1 MARQSVAILATA
13 VVAAFSGVSAGPCKP
28 ASSIALSSTIL
39 VETTTAATS
48 HETASSTI
56 TADVIETSGAFD
68 TTATDATTDAT
79 ATTDALDTTITG
91 STTDTAT
98 AGSITTFL
106 TTTTEQSPGQSTTT
120 TAGPVGPGPC
130 LEDQVL
136 YNPGFDD
143 NNNAWP
149 WDLNSGVQV
158 SSLNPRSP
166 SYCLYNTPTSDNR
179 VTTFSQALP
188 ALGDYEYELVYYITL
203 QNAEV
208 NGLDF
213 SCYANAFVNGKRM
226 RDSGS
231 FDQSGPFTYQ
241 RVSEVFT
248 PQNSDDAGELR
259 FEIQCDGEFEYADM
273 AVDDVSL
280 TRRCTYIQEPFVK
293 LGIL

>member
-1 MARQSVAILATA
+1 MARQLVAILAA
-13 VVAAFSGVSAGPCKP
+13 AAAFSGVSAGPCKP
-28 ASSIALSSTIL
+28 ASSLALSSTIL
-39 VETTTAATS
+39 AETTTTATS

-56 TADVIETSGAFD
+56 TAGVTETTGAFD
-68 TTATDATTDAT
+68 TTVTDA
-79 ATTDALDTTITG
+79 TITG

-106 TTTTEQSPGQSTTT
+106 TTTTTEQSPEQSTTTTTT

-130 LEDQVL
+130 LEEQVL
-136 YNPGFDD
+136 YNPSFDD

-166 SYCLYNTPTSDNR
+166 SYCLFNTPTSSDR

-188 ALGDYEYELVYYITL
+188 ALGDYEYELVYYITM
-203 QNAEV
+203 QNSEV

-226 RDSGS
+226 RESGS

-248 PQNSDDAGELR
+248 PQNSDEAGELR

-280 TRRCTYIQEPFVK
+280 TRRCST
-293 LGIL
+293 

>member
-1 MARQSVAILATA
+1 MARQLVAILAA
-13 VVAAFSGVSAGPCKP
+13 AAAFSGVSAGPCKP
-28 ASSIALSSTIL
+28 ASSLALSSTIL
-39 VETTTAATS
+39 AETTTTATS

-56 TADVIETSGAFD
+56 TADVTETTGAFD
-68 TTATDATTDAT
+68 TTVTDA
-79 ATTDALDTTITG
+79 TITG

-106 TTTTEQSPGQSTTT
+106 TTTTTEQSPEQSTTTT

-130 LEDQVL
+130 LEEQVL
-136 YNPGFDD
+136 YNPSFDD

-166 SYCLYNTPTSDNR
+166 SYCLFNTPTSSDR
-179 VTTFSQALP
+179 VTKFSQALP
-188 ALGDYEYELVYYITL
+188 ALGDYEYELVYYITM
-203 QNAEV
+203 QNFEV

-226 RDSGS
+226 RESGS

-248 PQNSDDAGELR
+248 PQNSDEAGELR

-280 TRRCTYIQEPFVK
+280 TRRCSA
-293 LGIL
+293 

>member
-1 MARQSVAILATA
+1 MARQLVAILAA
-13 VVAAFSGVSAGPCKP
+13 AAAFCGVSAGPCKP

-39 VETTTAATS
+39 VETTTATTS

-56 TADVIETSGAFD
+56 SADVTETTSAFE

-79 ATTDALDTTITG
+79 ATTDALDTTITD

-106 TTTTEQSPGQSTTT
+106 TTTTEQSPEQSTTTT

-130 LEDQVL
+130 LEEQVL
-136 YNPGFDD
+136 YNPSFDD
-143 NNNAWP
+143 NNNGWP
-149 WDLNSGVQV
+149 WDLSSGVQV
-158 SSLNPRSP
+158 SSLGPRSP

-188 ALGDYEYELVYYITL
+188 ALGDYEYELVYYL
-203 QNAEV
+203 SLKSAEV

-231 FDQSGPFTYQ
+231 FDQNSPSTYQ
-241 RVSEVFT
+241 QVGEVFT
-248 PQNSDDAGELR
+248 PQNSDAVGVLR
-259 FEIQCDGEFEYADM
+259 FEIQCDGEFEYADL
-273 AVDDVSL
+273 AVDDISL
-280 TRRCTYIQEPFVK
+280 TRRCSA
-293 LGIL
+293 

>member
-1 MARQSVAILATA
+1 MARQLVAILAA
-13 VVAAFSGVSAGPCKP
+13 AAAFSGVSAGPCKP
-28 ASSIALSSTIL
+28 ASSLALSSTIL
-39 VETTTAATS
+39 AETTTTATS

-56 TADVIETSGAFD
+56 TADVTETTGAFD

-79 ATTDALDTTITG
+79 GTTDAADTTITG

-106 TTTTEQSPGQSTTT
+106 TTTTTEQSPEQSTTTT

-130 LEDQVL
+130 LEEQVL
-136 YNPGFDD
+136 YNPSFDD

-166 SYCLYNTPTSDNR
+166 SYCLFNTPTSSDR
-179 VTTFSQALP
+179 ATTFSQALP
-188 ALGDYEYELVYYITL
+188 ALGDYEYELVYYITM
-203 QNAEV
+203 QNSEV

-226 RDSGS
+226 RESGS

-248 PQNSDDAGELR
+248 PQNSDEAGELR

-280 TRRCTYIQEPFVK
+280 TRICSA
-293 LGIL
+293 

>member
-1 MARQSVAILATA
+1 MARQLVAILAA
-13 VVAAFSGVSAGPCKP
+13 AAAFSGVSAGPCKP
-28 ASSIALSSTIL
+28 ASSLALSSTIL
-39 VETTTAATS
+39 AETTTTATS

-56 TADVIETSGAFD
+56 TADVTETTGAFD

-79 ATTDALDTTITG
+79 GTTDAADTTITG

-106 TTTTEQSPGQSTTT
+106 TTTTTEQSPEQSTTTT

-130 LEDQVL
+130 LEEQVL
-136 YNPGFDD
+136 YNPSFDD

-166 SYCLYNTPTSDNR
+166 SYCLFNTPTSSDR
-179 VTTFSQALP
+179 ATTFSQALP
-188 ALGDYEYELVYYITL
+188 ALGDYEYELVYYITM
-203 QNAEV
+203 QNSEV

-226 RDSGS
+226 RESGS

-241 RVSEVFT
+241 RVNEVFT
-248 PQNSDDAGELR
+248 PQNSDEAGELR

-280 TRRCTYIQEPFVK
+280 TRRCSA
-293 LGIL
+293 

>member
-1 MARQSVAILATA
+1 MARQLVAILAA
-13 VVAAFSGVSAGPCKP
+13 AAAFSSVSAGPCKP

-48 HETASSTI
+48 HKTASSTI
-56 TADVIETSGAFD
+56 TADVTE

-106 TTTTEQSPGQSTTT
+106 TTTAEQSLEQSTTTT

-130 LEDQVL
+130 LEEQVL
-136 YNPGFDD
+136 YNPSFDD
-143 NNNAWP
+143 NNNGWP

-158 SSLNPRSP
+158 SSLSPRSP
-166 SYCLYNTPTSDNR
+166 SYCLYNTPTSGNR

-188 ALGDYEYELVYYITL
+188 ALGDYEYELVYYL
-203 QNAEV
+203 SLKSAQV

-231 FDQSGPFTYQ
+231 FDQSSPSTYQ
-241 RVSEVFT
+241 RVGEVFT

-259 FEIQCDGEFEYADM
+259 FEIQCDGEFEYADL

-280 TRRCTYIQEPFVK
+280 TRRCNA
-293 LGIL
+293 

>member
-1 MARQSVAILATA
+1 MARQLVAFLAA
-13 VVAAFSGVSAGPCKP
+13 AAAFSGVSAGPCKP

-48 HETASSTI
+48 HDTASSTI
-56 TADVIETSGAFD
+56 TADVTE

-91 STTDTAT
+91 STTDSAT

-106 TTTTEQSPGQSTTT
+106 TTTTEQSLEQSTTTT

-130 LEDQVL
+130 LEEQVL
-136 YNPGFDD
+136 YNPSFDD
-143 NNNAWP
+143 NNNGWP
-149 WDLNSGVQV
+149 WDLDSGVQV
-158 SSLNPRSP
+158 SSLSPRSP

-188 ALGDYEYELVYYITL
+188 ALGDYEYELVYYL
-203 QNAEV
+203 SLKSAQV

-231 FDQSGPFTYQ
+231 FDQSSPSTYQ
-241 RVSEVFT
+241 RVGEVFT

-259 FEIQCDGEFEYADM
+259 FEIQCDGEFEYADL

-280 TRRCTYIQEPFVK
+280 TRRCNA
-293 LGIL
+293 

>member
-1 MARQSVAILATA
+1 MARQLVAILAA
-13 VVAAFSGVSAGPCKP
+13 AAAFSGVSAGPCKP
-28 ASSIALSSTIL
+28 ASSLALSSTIL
-39 VETTTAATS
+39 AETTTTATS

-56 TADVIETSGAFD
+56 TADVTETIGAFD
-68 TTATDATTDAT
+68 TTVTDA
-79 ATTDALDTTITG
+79 TITG

-106 TTTTEQSPGQSTTT
+106 TTTTTEQSPEQSTTTTT

-130 LEDQVL
+130 LEEQVL
-136 YNPGFDD
+136 YNPSFDD

-166 SYCLYNTPTSDNR
+166 SYCLFNTPTSSDR

-188 ALGDYEYELVYYITL
+188 ALGDYEYELVYYITM
-203 QNAEV
+203 QNFEV

-226 RDSGS
+226 RESGS

-248 PQNSDDAGELR
+248 PQNSDEAGELR

-280 TRRCTYIQEPFVK
+280 TRRCSA
-293 LGIL
+293 

>member
-1 MARQSVAILATA
+1 MARQLVAILAA
-13 VVAAFSGVSAGPCKP
+13 AAAAFSGVSAGPCKP

-39 VETTTAATS
+39 VETTTTATS
-48 HETASSTI
+48 LEAASSTI
-56 TADVIETSGAFD
+56 TADVTEATSAFE

-79 ATTDALDTTITG
+79 TTTTDALDTTITG

-106 TTTTEQSPGQSTTT
+106 TTTTEPSPEQSTTT
-120 TAGPVGPGPC
+120 TAGAVGPGPC
-130 LEDQVL
+130 LEEQVL
-136 YNPGFDD
+136 YNPSFDD
-143 NNNAWP
+143 NNNGWP
-149 WDLNSGVQV
+149 WDLSSGVQV
-158 SSLNPRSP
+158 SSLSPRSP

-188 ALGDYEYELVYYITL
+188 ALGDYEYELVYYL
-203 QNAEV
+203 SLKSAQV

-231 FDQSGPFTYQ
+231 FDQSSPSTYQ
-241 RVSEVFT
+241 QVGEVFT

-259 FEIQCDGEFEYADM
+259 FEIQCDGEFEYADL

-280 TRRCTYIQEPFVK
+280 TRRCNA
-293 LGIL
+293 

>member
-1 MARQSVAILATA
+1 MARQLVAILAA
-13 VVAAFSGVSAGPCKP
+13 AAAFSGVSAGPCKP
-28 ASSIALSSTIL
+28 ASSLALSSTIL
-39 VETTTAATS
+39 AETTTTATS

-56 TADVIETSGAFD
+56 TADVTETTGAFD

-79 ATTDALDTTITG
+79 GTTDAADTTITG

-106 TTTTEQSPGQSTTT
+106 TTTTTEQSPEQSTTTT

-130 LEDQVL
+130 LEEQVL
-136 YNPGFDD
+136 YNPSFDD

-166 SYCLYNTPTSDNR
+166 SYCLDR
-179 VTTFSQALP
+179 ATTFSQALP
-188 ALGDYEYELVYYITL
+188 ALGDYEYELVYYITM
-203 QNAEV
+203 QNSEV

-226 RDSGS
+226 RESGS

-248 PQNSDDAGELR
+248 PQNSDEAGELR

-280 TRRCTYIQEPFVK
+280 TRRCSA
-293 LGIL
+293 

>member
-1 MARQSVAILATA
+1 MARQLVAILAA
-13 VVAAFSGVSAGPCKP
+13 AAAFSGVSAGPCKP
-28 ASSIALSSTIL
+28 ASSLALSSTIL
-39 VETTTAATS
+39 AETTTTATS

-56 TADVIETSGAFD
+56 TADVTETTGAFD

-79 ATTDALDTTITG
+79 GTTDAADTTITG
-91 STTDTAT
+91 SRTDTAT
-98 AGSITTFL
+98 AGSITNFL
-106 TTTTEQSPGQSTTT
+106 TTTTTEQSPEQSTTTT

-130 LEDQVL
+130 LEEQVL
-136 YNPGFDD
+136 YNPSFDD

-166 SYCLYNTPTSDNR
+166 SYCLFNTPTSSDR
-179 VTTFSQALP
+179 ATTFSQVLP
-188 ALGDYEYELVYYITL
+188 ALGDYEYELVYYITM
-203 QNAEV
+203 QNSEV

-226 RDSGS
+226 RESGS

-248 PQNSDDAGELR
+248 PQNSDEAGELR

-280 TRRCTYIQEPFVK
+280 TRRCSA
-293 LGIL
+293 